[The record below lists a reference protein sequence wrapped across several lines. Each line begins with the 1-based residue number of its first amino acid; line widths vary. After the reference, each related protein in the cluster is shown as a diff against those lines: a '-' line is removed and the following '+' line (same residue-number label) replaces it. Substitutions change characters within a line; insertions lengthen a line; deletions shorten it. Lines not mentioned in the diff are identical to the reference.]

1 MDEET
6 ESNIKEKINPDTD
19 KKNNLDVNERTNPS
33 ISWFEPPQRR
43 LNWVDLVAVLGGI
56 VGIYLILALG
66 TIWLMK
72 RWPNEQVLLYLN
84 AFLTQLSF
92 ALLIWFLKTV
102 RRWQW
107 PDFGWR
113 TVSLRRALPKILGIY
128 GVTWIVNISY
138 ALFLYQHGMSPPA
151 TDVYTKLLG
160 QSSGLTLLLNLL
172 LAGVL
177 APVIEET
184 LFRGLI
190 FGSLR
195 AYCGKWTATVISAAI
210 FSGLHFQAYG
220 FLPRFILGIALV
232 YLFDKYKS
240 LYPSVAL
247 HSLNNIVATL
257 LASKLAG

>member
-1 MDEET
+1 MDEGT
-6 ESNIKEKINPDTD
+6 EPAID
-19 KKNNLDVNERTNPS
+19 KRANVNSDERTNLSSPRS
-33 ISWFEPPQRR
+33 EYPFQKRT
-43 LNWVDLVAVLGGI
+43 LNWVDLVTVLGGI
-56 VGIYLILALG
+56 VGIYIILALG
-66 TIWLMK
+66 TVWLMD
-72 RWPNEQVLLYLN
+72 RWPNERVLMYLN

-92 ALLIWFLKTV
+92 ALLIWLLKAI
-102 RRWQW
+102 RHWHW
-107 PDFGWR
+107 SDFGWR
-113 TVSLRRALPKILGIY
+113 SVSFRKIFLNILGIY
-128 GVTWIVNISY
+128 GVTWVINISY
-138 ALFLYQHGMSPPA
+138 ALFLYKQGMTPPT

-160 QSSGLTLLLNLL
+160 QSSGLSLLLNLV

-195 AYCGKWTATVISAAI
+195 TYCGKWTAAVISAAI

-220 FLPRFILGIALV
+220 FFPRFILGIVLV

-257 LASKLAG
+257 LASKLVG